1 MFAIQR
7 QNKIKEILLQKK
19 SITVSEMAKECKV
32 TLETIRRDFEVLKSE
47 GFLLKVYGGA
57 VLRDH
62 AQADFSVLPS
72 VLMENKLQMAGKA
85 AEFILPGDCIF
96 IDHSSTA
103 LCILDQLKNI
113 NITNLNVMTNSYNAL
128 SKLLEY
134 PGVSAM
140 ATGGALS
147 RESGGLFGPAAV
159 NFFSHYHLDKVFL
172 SCCALHR
179 EKGLSDR
186 TEQEA
191 QLHNAAIINASH
203 VYLMMDHTKFD
214 KSNFARVCDWGTGNI
229 TTLITDEPLNT
240 EWKEFL
246 RSRQIDFCD

>member
-7 QNKIKEILLQKK
+7 QNKIKEILLKKK
-19 SITVSEMAKECKV
+19 SITVSEMAEECKV

-62 AQADFSVLPS
+62 VEADFPVLPS
-72 VLMENKLQMAGKA
+72 MSMESKQQMAQKA

-113 NITNLNVMTNSYNAL
+113 NTASLNVMTNSYNAL
-128 SKLLEY
+128 AKLLEY
-134 PGVSAM
+134 PGINAM

-147 RESGGLFGPAAV
+147 RDSGGLFGPAAV
-159 NFFSHYHLDKVFL
+159 KFFSHYHLDKVFI
-172 SCCALHR
+172 SCRALHR

-186 TEQEA
+186 SEQEA
-191 QLHNAAIINASH
+191 QLHNAAIVNASH
-203 VYLMMDHTKFD
+203 VYLVMDHTKFD
-214 KSNFARVCDWGTGNI
+214 KSNFARVCDWEAGNI
-229 TTLITDEPLNT
+229 TALITDRPLNA

-246 RSRQIDFCD
+246 RSRQIDFYD